1 MGLLDKFRKQKGLVN
16 YKKEILE
23 NLCDLLNTKR
33 GYGSYPR
40 DLGLDSYIYLGTDKK
55 IILQMVADIKTCF
68 KKYEKRIQEIEVI
81 PIPHESVF
89 FISFDIKCYIDNDP
103 YSLRLSFNHKQ
114 NLYNL
119 EDQE

>member
-1 MGLLDKFRKQKGLVN
+1 MSLLDKFRKHKGVVN
-16 YKKEILE
+16 YKREILE

-33 GYGSYPR
+33 GYGSYPK

-55 IILQMVADIKTCF
+55 IILQMTADIKTCF
-68 KKYEKRIQEIEVI
+68 KKYENRIQEIEVV
-81 PIPHESVF
+81 PIPNESPF
-89 FISFDIKCYIDNDP
+89 FISFDIKCHINDSP

-114 NLYNL
+114 NLYSL